1 MTATQRRNAGF
12 TLIELLVAMAVV
24 AVIGIMALTGLS
36 EVIKQQTIARE
47 RAQRWQKIQLA
58 MRIVVQDLAQLQPR
72 PTRDELGETF
82 VPSLVASPNAQY
94 ALEFSRGGWANPGGF
109 PRGTVLRVAYN
120 WEQDKLLRF
129 HWPIMDRTLSTPP
142 VRTELLD
149 GVDNVEIRFLD
160 TNGQWQVDWPPLS
173 AAGPMRYV
181 LRPRAV
187 EVAIELKDFGRITRL
202 VEVTG

>member
-1 MTATQRRNAGF
+1 MTARTRRAGGF

-24 AVIGIMALTGLS
+24 AIIGIMALTGLS
-36 EVIKQQTIARE
+36 EVIKQQTVARE
-47 RAQRWQKIQLA
+47 RSQRWQKIQLA
-58 MRIVVQDLAQLQPR
+58 MRVVVQDLAQLQPR

-82 VPSLVASPNAQY
+82 VPSLLASPNGQY

-109 PRGTVLRVAYN
+109 PRGTVLRVAYS
-120 WEQDKLLRF
+120 WDQDKLVRF

-160 TNGQWQVDWPPLS
+160 AAGQWQVDWPPLS
-173 AAGPMRYV
+173 AAGTARFV
-181 LRPRAV
+181 LRPRAI
-187 EVAIELKDFGRITRL
+187 EFAIELKDFGRVTRL
-202 VEVTG
+202 VEVSG